1 MKLSLRLDG
10 RVRIALQVVFAVVA
24 FALVARF
31 VLRADAAATW
41 RAVSGAG
48 PWVLLAP
55 LPFAVG
61 MAADAWGTAA
71 LLRALGHRTTLAQML
86 PIRLAGEALH
96 VTMPAGFLAADGA
109 AAVLLES
116 RCGVPVRDGIVAAVA
131 RKWLV
136 MRSHAAYIAVGALA
150 GFTALATL
158 SRGLVASSA
167 LPWIVLGSALVPL
180 ALSEGTRAA
189 LLGRSTLARL
199 RGVLARLPS
208 RRLARWLD
216 AQRSGVEATE
226 AQIARL
232 RVAQRPAAA
241 AMLSF
246 LACWCCEALETA
258 LLLRLVGAQVEL
270 SSVFAVEAGLSMV
283 RSAVVV
289 APSGL
294 GVVDLGYAT
303 MFLGMGASPESA
315 SALVLLKRGKEAA
328 WVAVGFVLLAALR
341 RPARPH
347 YGQQYSG
354 PGRPSPE
361 LHCPTNEGTQPFA
374 GVTPASA
381 GL

>member
-10 RVRIALQVVFAVVA
+10 RVRLALQVVCAVVA
-24 FALVARF
+24 VALVARF
-31 VLRADAAATW
+31 VVRADAAATW

-48 PWVLLAP
+48 PWALLAL

-71 LLRALGHRTTLAQML
+71 LLRALGYRTTLAEML
-86 PIRLAGEALH
+86 PIRVAGEALH

-109 AAVLLES
+109 AAMLLES
-116 RCGVPVRDGIVAAVA
+116 RCGVPVRDGVVAAVA

-150 GFTALATL
+150 GFAALATL
-158 SRGLVASSA
+158 SRAIVASSA
-167 LPWIVLGSALVPL
+167 LPWIVLGSALVPF

-199 RGVLARLPS
+199 RGALARLPS
-208 RRLARWLD
+208 RRLARWVD
-216 AQRSGVEATE
+216 AQRPGVDATD

-232 RVAQRPAAA
+232 RVAHGATAAA
-241 AMLSF
+241 TLSF

-283 RSAVVV
+283 RSAIVL

-294 GVVDLGYAT
+294 GVVDLGYVA

-315 SALVLLKRGKEAA
+315 SAFVLLKRGKEAA
-328 WVAVGFVLLAALR
+328 WVAVGFALLAALR
-341 RPARPH
+341 RPARRL

-354 PGRPSPE
+354 PGKPSPE

-381 GL
+381 ES

>member
-1 MKLSLRLDG
+1 VKLSLRLDP
-10 RVRIALQVVFAVVA
+10 RVRVGLQVACAVVA
-24 FALVARF
+24 VALVARF
-31 VLRADAAATW
+31 VGHGDLAATW
-41 RAVSGAG
+41 EAVSGAG

-55 LPFAVG
+55 VPFAVG

-71 LLRALGHRTTLAQML
+71 LLRALGHRTTLSQML

-109 AAVLLES
+109 AAMLLES
-116 RCGVPVRDGIVAAVA
+116 RCDVPVRDGVVAAVA

-150 GFTALATL
+150 GFAAVGSL
-158 SRGLVASSA
+158 SRDLVASSA

-199 RGVLARLPS
+199 HASLARLPS
-208 RRLARWLD
+208 RRLVRWLESK
-216 AQRSGVEATE
+216 RPGVEATD

-232 RVAQRPAAA
+232 RVAPRATAAA
-241 AMLSF
+241 TLSF
-246 LACWCCEALETA
+246 LASWCCEALETA
-258 LLLRLVGAQVEL
+258 LLLRLVGAHVEL

-283 RSAVVV
+283 RSAVVL

-303 MFLGMGASPESA
+303 MFLGMGASPASA
-315 SALVLLKRGKEAA
+315 SAFVLLKRGKEAA

-341 RPARPH
+341 RPA
-347 YGQQYSG
+347 
-354 PGRPSPE
+354 PE
-361 LHCPTNEGTQPFA
+361 ASTTTNTTTTA
-374 GVTPASA
+374 AHAAALT
-381 GL
+381 